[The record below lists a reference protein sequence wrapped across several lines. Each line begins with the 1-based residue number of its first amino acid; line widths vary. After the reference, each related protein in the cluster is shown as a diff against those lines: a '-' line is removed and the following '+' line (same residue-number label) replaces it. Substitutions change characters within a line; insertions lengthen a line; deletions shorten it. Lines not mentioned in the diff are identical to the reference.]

1 MSETMIHDLL
11 LEMKPESASHDE
23 DKCPI
28 CSIQARASQEEDV
41 AEPIFSE
48 EQHQQLVASA
58 VEKATEE
65 IRSEHDAELLRL
77 NEQLKQAEESAT
89 AKDEKI
95 SELEAQIS
103 EREEQERL
111 EQLANERADQV
122 KAVATFSEEQIEA
135 RKMSWAK
142 KDEEEFE
149 ALLKDYEEIAKASAQ
164 PGEEKEETPPKSN
177 FNGTRETAGE
187 EGEGTVLASFF
198 ETGLA
203 AVENL

>member
-1 MSETMIHDLL
+1 MSDKVLHDLM
-11 LEMKPESASHDE
+11 LEIKPESANHNE

-28 CSIQARASQEEDV
+28 CSEKARASQEEKLSD
-41 AEPIFSE
+41 AIFSQ
-48 EQHQQLVASA
+48 EQHEKLVAAA

-65 IRSEHDAELLRL
+65 FRKESDEEVLRL

-95 SELEAQIS
+95 SELEAQIAA
-103 EREEQERL
+103 REEQDRL
-111 EQLANERADQV
+111 EELADERAEQV
-122 KAVATFSEEQIEA
+122 KAVATFSDEQIEA

-142 KDEEEFE
+142 KDEEEFN
-149 ALLKDYEEIAKASAQ
+149 ALLEDYKEIAKASSGSEE
-164 PGEEKEETPPKSN
+164 GEEPPTSDT
-177 FNGTRETAGE
+177 FDGTRETAGE
-187 EGEGTVLASFF
+187 QNEGTALASFF